1 MLKGST
7 MHRREFIAVIGSA
20 AAWPLAAEA
29 QRSSNLPIIGFLDV
43 SRGSGWGSYFDAFV
57 AQLHEL
63 GWIEGRTVLVERR
76 QAEGR
81 NELYAE
87 IAAEFVRLNVAAIV
101 TGGIA
106 VRAAMQAT
114 STIPIVFAVA
124 NDPVGGGLVASLSR
138 PGGNVTGLSLQAR
151 DLVSNRLAYL
161 REVVPNLRRLAVMGN
176 VSYPSTALEMSEVQA
191 TASHLGIMTE
201 RVEIRVADDIAPAIE
216 GLKDRTQAIFVCN
229 DALVNANHARIN
241 ALALTGRLPT
251 IHAETG
257 YARSGGLMSYAA
269 NYPVLFRRAANL
281 VDKILHGTKPSDI
294 PVEQPT
300 KFELVINL
308 KTAKALGLTIP
319 ETLLATA
326 DELIE

>member
-1 MLKGST
+1 
-7 MHRREFIAVIGSA
+7 
-20 AAWPLAAEA
+20 
-29 QRSSNLPIIGFLDV
+29 
-43 SRGSGWGSYFDAFV
+43 
-57 AQLHEL
+57 
-63 GWIEGRTVLVERR
+63 
-76 QAEGR
+76 
-81 NELYAE
+81 
-87 IAAEFVRLNVAAIV
+87 
-101 TGGIA
+101 
-106 VRAAMQAT
+106 MQAT

-124 NDPVGGGLVASLSR
+124 NDPVGGGLVASLAR

-151 DLVSNRLAYL
+151 DLVSNRLTYL

-176 VSYPSTALEMSEVQA
+176 ITYPSTALEMNEVQA
-191 TASHLGIMTE
+191 TASQLGMMTD
-201 RVEIRVADDIAPAIE
+201 RVEIHVADDIAPAIG
-216 GLKDRTQAIFVCN
+216 GLKDKSQAVFVCN

-241 ALALTGRLPT
+241 ALALAARLPT
-251 IHAETG
+251 IHAETE
-257 YARSGGLMSYAA
+257 YAHSGGLMSYAA

-308 KTAKALGLTIP
+308 KTAKAFGLTIP

>member
-1 MLKGST
+1 
-7 MHRREFIAVIGSA
+7 
-20 AAWPLAAEA
+20 
-29 QRSSNLPIIGFLDV
+29 LPTIGFLDV
-43 SRGSGWGSYFDAFV
+43 SKGSGWSDYFDAFV
-57 AQLHEL
+57 RQLREL
-63 GWIEGRTVLVERR
+63 GWVEGRSVVIERR

-81 NELYAE
+81 GERYAE
-87 IAAEFVRLNVAAIV
+87 IAAEFVRLNVSAIV

-161 REVVPNLRRLAVMGN
+161 RDVVPDLRRLAIMGN
-176 VSYPSTALEMSEVQA
+176 VGYPSTALEMSEVRA
-191 TASHLGIMTE
+191 TAVRLGIAANT
-201 RVEIRVADDIAPAIE
+201 VEIRVADDIAPAIE
-216 GLKDRTQAIFVCN
+216 ALKDKTQALFVCN
-229 DALVNANHARIN
+229 DALVNANHVRIN
-241 ALALTGRLPT
+241 ALALAARLPT
-251 IHAETG
+251 IHAETE
-257 YARSGGLMSYAA
+257 YAHSGGLMSYAA
-269 NYPVLFRRAANL
+269 NYPALFRRAAHL
-281 VDKILHGTKPSDI
+281 VDKILHGAKPSDI

-300 KFELVINL
+300 KFELIINL
-308 KTAKALGLTIP
+308 GTAKALGLTIP

>member
-1 MLKGST
+1 MR
-7 MHRREFIAVIGSA
+7 RREFIAGLAGA
-20 AAWPLAAEA
+20 AASPLAARA
-29 QRSSNLPIIGFLDV
+29 QRSGNLPIVGFLDV
-43 SRGSGWGSYFDAFV
+43 SKGSGWSDYFDAFV
-57 AQLHEL
+57 AQLREL
-63 GWIEGRTVLVERR
+63 GWIEGRTVRVERR

-106 VRAAMQAT
+106 VRAAMHAT

-151 DLVSNRLAYL
+151 DLVSNRLTYL

-191 TASHLGIMTE
+191 TASHLGIVTD
-201 RVEIRVADDIAPAIE
+201 RVEIRVADDIAPAIAA
-216 GLKDRTQAIFVCN
+216 LKDKSDAVFICN

-241 ALALTGRLPT
+241 ALALAARLPT
-251 IHAETG
+251 IHAETE
-257 YARSGGLMSYAA
+257 YAHSGGLMSYAA
-269 NYPVLFRRAANL
+269 SYPVLFRRAASL
-281 VDKILHGTKPSDI
+281 VDKILHGAKPSDI

>member
-1 MLKGST
+1 MR
-7 MHRREFIAVIGSA
+7 RREFIAGLGA
-20 AAWPLAAEA
+20 AAWPLSAWA
-29 QRSSNLPIIGFLDV
+29 QQPGNPPIIGFLDV
-43 SRGSGWGSYFDAFV
+43 SKGSGWSNYFDAFV
-57 AQLHEL
+57 AQLREL
-63 GWIEGRTVLVERR
+63 GWVESRTVVIERR

-81 NELYAE
+81 SERYAE
-87 IAAEFVRLNVAAIV
+87 IAAEFVRLHVAAIV

-151 DLVSNRLAYL
+151 DLVSNRLVYL
-161 REVVPNLRRLAVMGN
+161 REVVPNLHRLAIMGN

-191 TASHLGIMTE
+191 TAGRLGIAANM
-201 RVEIRVADDIAPAIE
+201 VEIRVADDIAPAVE
-216 GLKDRTQAIFVCN
+216 AQKDKAQALFVCN
-229 DALVNANHARIN
+229 DALVNANHVRIN
-241 ALALTGRLPT
+241 ALALAARLPT
-251 IHAETG
+251 IHAETE
-257 YARSGGLMSYAA
+257 YAHSGGLMSYAA

-308 KTAKALGLTIP
+308 RTAKALGLTIP
-319 ETLLATA
+319 EILLATA